1 MEGILF
7 FKKLLIILG
16 FSIPVIYL
24 FNKVKLPSI
33 IGFLITGVVIGPFGL
48 KLIDDTAGI
57 QFMAEIGVAF
67 LLFTIGIEIQF
78 SRFLKNL
85 SEIFLSGGLQI
96 LCTFIVG
103 MLIGLAMQLSL
114 NQSIFVGFILTHSSS
129 ALILK
134 LLKDR
139 SDEDSPQGKISI
151 GVILSQDLMVVPMML
166 MIPFLAGGSGPDALM
181 IVWKMFKSILIIVVI
196 LAAA

>member
-96 LCTFIVG
+96 
-103 MLIGLAMQLSL
+103 
-114 NQSIFVGFILTHSSS
+114 
-129 ALILK
+129 
-134 LLKDR
+134 
-139 SDEDSPQGKISI
+139 
-151 GVILSQDLMVVPMML
+151 
-166 MIPFLAGGSGPDALM
+166 
-181 IVWKMFKSILIIVVI
+181 
-196 LAAA
+196 